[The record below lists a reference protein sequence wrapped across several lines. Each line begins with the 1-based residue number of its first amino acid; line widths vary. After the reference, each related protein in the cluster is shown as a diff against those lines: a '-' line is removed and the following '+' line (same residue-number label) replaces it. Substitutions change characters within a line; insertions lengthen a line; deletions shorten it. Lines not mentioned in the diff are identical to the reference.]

1 MAKNMIGSWAFLA
14 GVVLA
19 VVAGILAG
27 MEIIDLNS
35 ALLASVL
42 MALGAIVGLLNVT
55 RKETSSFLLAGVSII
70 IASVFGAGVAM
81 AVPGVGSILGALL
94 FIVVPAT
101 VIVGI
106 KSAFELAK
114 R

>member
-1 MAKNMIGSWAFLA
+1 MVKNTIGSWAFLV

-19 VVAGILAG
+19 VVAGILAALNV
-27 MEIIDLNS
+27 IDLTS
-35 ALLASVL
+35 VALASIL

-55 RKETSSFLLAGVSII
+55 RKETGSFLLAGISII

-81 AVPGVGSILGALL
+81 AVPGVSSILGALL

-101 VIVGI
+101 IIVAI

-114 R
+114 K